1 MNAPCACDSR
11 ILWQG
16 RESHCVCKRRDRRSC
31 ALVNFWAR
39 SVPALCSAL
48 RSAFASPSA
57 FFNALRTKEP
67 AISLSWSRL
76 TFVKQGART
85 RMPARLR
92 AAIASEMPDIGKIAA
107 CLREI
112 RQAEARDAIQSFGKG
127 IARALIRV
135 SPGMIVRALR
145 ASCGFSKKLAIAQL
159 LST

>member
-1 MNAPCACDSR
+1 
-11 ILWQG
+11 
-16 RESHCVCKRRDRRSC
+16 
-31 ALVNFWAR
+31 
-39 SVPALCSAL
+39 
-48 RSAFASPSA
+48 
-57 FFNALRTKEP
+57 
-67 AISLSWSRL
+67 
-76 TFVKQGART
+76 
-85 RMPARLR
+85 MPARLR